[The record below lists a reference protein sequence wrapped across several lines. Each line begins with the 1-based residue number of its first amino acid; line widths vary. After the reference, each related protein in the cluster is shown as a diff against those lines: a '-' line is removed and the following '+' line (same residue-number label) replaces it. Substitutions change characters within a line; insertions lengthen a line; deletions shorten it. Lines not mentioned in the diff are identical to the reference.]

1 MRGKN
6 QKQSMSSYVEHEQKS
21 VLDLCIRYHKK
32 KERKK
37 RKISPS
43 HDAIWENECKKG
55 YSSFLSLSFPFR
67 ERKNERVAE
76 RKGKGRDI
84 KKKKDQ
90 IEKKRRIK

>member
-21 VLDLCIRYHKK
+21 VLDLCIRHHKK

-37 RKISPS
+37 EKYRPHTTLSGRMN
-43 HDAIWENECKKG
+43 AKKDN
-55 YSSFLSLSFPFR
+55 SSFLSLSFPFR

-76 RKGKGRDI
+76 RKGKGREI